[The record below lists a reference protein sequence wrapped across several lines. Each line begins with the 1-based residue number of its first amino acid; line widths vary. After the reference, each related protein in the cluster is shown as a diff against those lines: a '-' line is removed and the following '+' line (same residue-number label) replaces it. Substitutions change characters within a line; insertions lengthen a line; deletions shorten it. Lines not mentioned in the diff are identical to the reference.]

1 VDQRIVQQLKDGLAE
16 YIPSAGSEAMQS
28 VRSLNRIE
36 EDKALTELA
45 HNFFGADEKNVF
57 SGSEIKE
64 ALRRFQEQEKVDS
77 ITNLAALIVQ
87 KISSDQKGNNGNIAD
102 PADYFILSFINKAI
116 ESNNND
122 FLEALLSIRTA
133 RFSFVSKRNKGFQDE
148 LDSTFLKMNPDESGL
163 MDVCRLMFDMHP
175 KMKEIAA
182 MNSLVQYHM
191 DDKFYL
197 N

>member
-1 VDQRIVQQLKDGLAE
+1 MDRKLLQELKAGLAE
-16 YIPSAGSEAMQS
+16 YITSASSEAIQS
-28 VRSLNRIE
+28 ERPLNRTE
-36 EDKALTELA
+36 EDHALIELA
-45 HNFFGADEKNVF
+45 HNFFGADKKNVF

-64 ALRRFQEQEKVDS
+64 ALRRYQEQEKIDS
-77 ITNLAALIVQ
+77 ITHLAAMIIQ
-87 KISSDQKGNNGNIAD
+87 KIASDQTRTSGSIAD
-102 PADYFILSFINKAI
+102 PADYFILSFLNKAI
-116 ESNNND
+116 ETNNHE

-148 LDSTFLKMNPDESGL
+148 LDSTFLKMSPEESGL

-175 KMKEIAA
+175 KMKEIAG
-182 MNSLVQYHM
+182 MNSFVQYHL